1 MNALP
6 SQCHYL
12 RLDRFAFV
20 QAAPSLQSSQGTCF
34 PSKHTVSLAVGD
46 TTQDIQHPEPSGG
59 RQGKCSE
66 GSGRTLDAVACP
78 SWRTW
83 ITLPRS
89 RATSS
94 TCTKAVHKK
103 VYRCEGCCKQPT
115 VDPGKPFAVTFQ
127 AKMHREPPK
136 TAFFQHMS
144 PILNACQRFGHLE
157 LLVRD
162 WVNYEVTSQWRH
174 CIGALSLC
182 SQDGFNIGECKVG
195 HSTCHSAFGRC
206 SVFRPR
212 AKGTDA
218 GTSG

>member
-1 MNALP
+1 MILP
-6 SQCHYL
+6 RIYNIQNRVEEDKASVL
-12 RLDRFAFV
+12 R
-20 QAAPSLQSSQGTCF
+20 
-34 PSKHTVSLAVGD
+34 AVGVHW
-46 TTQDIQHPEPSGG
+46 TPSHAPVGEHG
-59 RQGKCSE
+59 
-66 GSGRTLDAVACP
+66 LHYHVP
-78 SWRTW
+78 
-83 ITLPRS
+83 